1 MEQRT
6 STRAPEKGTVYSQ
19 QQPWNVI
26 DSLKNN
32 LSWYQ
37 ARINENIGN
46 RRSFTILT
54 AVWAM
59 FAMYMSGKQRKLES
73 ILDFALPDTVFAY
86 RPVRVFETVAVL
98 GRSGRE
104 IYSDFLV
111 MDFGKWLSGF
121 LLLDLCS
128 ISMIY

>member
-1 MEQRT
+1 
-6 STRAPEKGTVYSQ
+6 
-19 QQPWNVI
+19 
-26 DSLKNN
+26 
-32 LSWYQ
+32 
-37 ARINENIGN
+37 
-46 RRSFTILT
+46 
-54 AVWAM
+54 M